1 MGRQGTP
8 RPDATGTSASRRVST
23 YVRAH
28 RARRRWL
35 GVVGVLAAVVACV
48 TALALSLPAS
58 TWTGAASLPE
68 GAQVPEG
75 YTRQY
80 SAQDRDSGVAVAVHA
95 ADGVVPDGAQLKVDL
110 LDEDGEKYGAAR
122 DALAEQ
128 AGEGD
133 DYGFAALDIRFEDE
147 KGNEVEPT
155 GDVYVVIDAKSVL
168 PEDVDPESVTVQHL
182 AEDESGAVAAVDT
195 VADAAEVTDGVVA
208 ANDTAVQAAFTVDGF
223 STFTITWNNNRV
235 SLEVYL
241 GTLDGEGNV
250 NELDVS
256 DDIAAAIFKSD
267 ETIASFDAPKVSG
280 YEYAE
285 QAYVVSSGWFGPTS
299 TERIYDLEY
308 VDSLF
313 GSNWQYTTKEN
324 PSSQWD
330 WETYDEDSDTIY
342 FIYEESSQS
351 TSGLSV
357 TDDIFNSGSLKAVLT
372 NDDNQVVSYTWYR
385 SQEPE
390 QNSNYELVDGQT
402 SESIYVADDG
412 ARHYY
417 YVEANLSDGTQLT
430 SDTFQVPYYDALQN
444 GSFEDPD
451 RSEVDEE
458 YQLSFPSNGG
468 RSYFMQIPND
478 TDGLIWKTTGY
489 GTHYGNQPNGYYTE
503 IVKSTYGNSRYA
515 YGIPNAAEGDQFAE
529 LNCQVAGALY
539 QDVLTVPGSTLYW
552 GLEHSDR
559 SEGQESRLLVLISD
573 TSELPDNFNPADYR
587 DITGADLE
595 DNIVLDVST
604 EEVGW
609 QYHAGS
615 YVVPE
620 GQYVTRFYFVAGNG
634 ASEGNLLDNITFRT
648 ELPKPP
654 EEKSNIV
661 IRKSVTGVDNT
672 SDLAGV
678 GFTFS
683 VTGENYSQT
692 VEVNEEN
699 NWTAIVTVDPGLY
712 NVLEQSPAQSI
723 GGYSYL
729 STQVSV
735 DEGSPTSDTSTMVSA
750 VSGESVAVDFTN
762 TYTSS
767 APVEPTVSDPDIRKY
782 VDAKDDGTYDLSL
795 DVTGTTGKETRDVN
809 VLYILDESYSMM
821 WDMNGNYPDKEKG
834 TDEGDPNPSG
844 DNKYPNKNDDEQEY
858 LYSYARFNAAKQ
870 AITQLNSA
878 LLDDANLDVQVAMV
892 TFAFDHHKPESYE
905 GQSIGWNDLS
915 DSFDLPSSEW
925 ETFASGTNYA
935 EAFGKAKTILSDA
948 RSDAETIVVFVT
960 DGEPNYPQKE
970 GMNDAEKIAYAKQ
983 QAAKAIGELECDRF
997 YAVGVGSDIGNDYLS
1012 ELVENVKEDVV
1023 ADSFASG
1030 RTSEIINHFNEIA
1043 AEISG
1048 VDTHDVTIVDELSEY
1063 AELVDTSSVPTIT
1076 IKDAN
1081 GFSVDVAQPET
1092 LTESNDGVLIGTYT
1106 FNDKTDAS
1114 SGTAAQQ
1121 TLTYTYYPAGTYQGN
1136 EHPVIKLDFP
1146 EKYALT
1152 KGWTYTITV
1161 SIQPTQDAVDYLL
1174 DNDNAYPEKG
1184 DPNTDVPGTSEK
1196 EWTSSGKL
1204 GFNSNKDATLIF
1216 TSGKTTMEP
1225 KYYPDPVIQVT
1236 TRSLSFKKVDA
1247 TSKETALTGAEF
1259 ILSKVINEDTLYL
1272 TEGGSWSESKDTAK
1286 HFGGKDISE
1295 FTINNLVVG
1304 ETYELIEV
1312 VPPDGYQLLEYPVV
1326 ISGNAAAPTYNSASL
1341 QPESTAQDAEPAG
1354 SEQNPYLIP
1363 NSTGAELPETG
1374 GPGTTIATFG
1384 GATLIAAAGIGYGLR
1399 RNRERRGAQS

>member
-8 RPDATGTSASRRVST
+8 RPDATGTSASRRAST

-147 KGNEVEPT
+147 KGNELEPT

-182 AEDESGAVAAVDT
+182 AEDESGVVAAVDT
-195 VADAAEVTDGVVA
+195 VADATEATDGIVA
-208 ANDTAVQAAFTVDGF
+208 AEDTAVQAAFTVDGF
-223 STFTITWNNNRV
+223 STFTIRWNSSNGA
-235 SLEVYL
+235 SLNVRL

-250 NELDVS
+250 DELKVN
-256 DDIAAAIFKSD
+256 DDIAPAIFRLND
-267 ETIASFDAPKVSG
+267 TIASFGAPDVPG

-285 QAYVVSSGWFGPTS
+285 QAYVVSSDWFGTTS
-299 TERIYDLEY
+299 TERIYDLKYES
-308 VDSLF
+308 SLR
-313 GSNWQYTTKEN
+313 GYWQYTTEEN
-324 PSSQWD
+324 PSGRD
-330 WETYDEDSDTIY
+330 WETYNKSSDTIY

-351 TSGLSV
+351 TSGLSI
-357 TDDIFNSGSLKAVLT
+357 TDDIFNSGSLKAVIT
-372 NDDNQVVSYTWYR
+372 NDDVQVVSYTWYR

-390 QNSNYELVDGQT
+390 QNDNYEAVDGQT
-402 SESIYVADDG
+402 GESIYVADDG

-417 YVEANLSDGTQLT
+417 YVMATLSDGDRLT
-430 SDTFQVPYYDALQN
+430 SDPFQVPYYDALQN

-451 RSEVDEE
+451 RSEVDEK
-458 YQLSFPSNGG
+458 YQLSFSSNGG
-468 RSYFMQIPND
+468 RSYFMQIPNG

-489 GTHYGNQPNGYYTE
+489 GIHYGNQPSGYYTE
-503 IVKSTYGNSRYA
+503 IVKSTMGNSRYA
-515 YGIPNAAEGDQFAE
+515 YGISNAAEGDQFAE

-559 SEGQESRLLVLISD
+559 SGGQESRLLVLISD

-587 DITGADLE
+587 DITDAGLE

-604 EEVGW
+604 EEVEW
-609 QYHAGS
+609 RYHAGS

-678 GFTFS
+678 GFTFD
-683 VTGENYSQT
+683 VTDKNGSQT

-699 NWTAIVTVDPGLY
+699 NWTAIVTVDPGTY
-712 NVLEQSPAQSI
+712 RVSEQRPAQSI
-723 GGYSYL
+723 GRYSYL

-735 DEGSPTSDTSTMVSA
+735 DGGSSTSDTSTTVSA

-795 DVTGTTGKETRDVN
+795 DVTGTTGKETRNVN

-821 WDMNGNYPDKEKG
+821 WDMDGTYPDKENG
-834 TDEGDPNPSG
+834 EDGPNPSG
-844 DNKYPNKNDDEQEY
+844 DNKYPNNDSDETPY
-858 LYSYARFNAAKQ
+858 NYSYARFNAAAS
-870 AITQLNSA
+870 AIRQLNDELAS
-878 LLDDANLDVQVAMV
+878 DKNLDVQVAMV
-892 TFAFDHHKPESYE
+892 EFANDGDQDGRPEYQGKVTNWTELNSA
-905 GQSIGWNDLS
+905 DVLT
-915 DSFDLPSSEW
+915 LPKSEW

-935 EAFGKAKTILSDA
+935 QAFNKAKDVITGIDNNQKN
-948 RSDAETIVVFVT
+948 AETIVVFVT
-960 DGEPNYPQKE
+960 DGEPNWPRPNSK
-970 GMNDAEKIAYAKQ
+970 NAAEEA
-983 QAAKAIGELECDRF
+983 LSDLDCDRF
-997 YAVGVGSDIGNDYLS
+997 YAVGVGSDIGNDYLA
-1012 ELVENVKEDVV
+1012 ELIDSAKEGIV
-1023 ADSFASG
+1023 AESFQSG
-1030 RTSEIINHFNEIA
+1030 STSQIVSYFNTIA
-1043 AEISG
+1043 EEISG
-1048 VDTHDVTIVDELSEY
+1048 VDTHDVTIVDELTQY
-1063 AELVDTSSVPTIT
+1063 AELVDPASVPVISIRNASGQEVSVQSPSSLTPGESGVMT
-1076 IKDAN
+1076 GSYSFFDKSDAT
-1081 GFSVDVAQPET
+1081 STKA
-1092 LTESNDGVLIGTYT
+1092 TE
-1106 FNDKTDAS
+1106 
-1114 SGTAAQQ
+1114 Q
-1121 TLTYTYYPAGTYQGN
+1121 TLTYTYYPAGTRSGN
-1136 EHPVIKLDFP
+1136 TYPVFTLDFP
-1146 EKYALT
+1146 TSYSLT
-1152 KGWTYTITV
+1152 RDWTYTITV
-1161 SIQPTQDAVDYLL
+1161 PVKPTQAAVDYLL
-1174 DNDNAYPEKG
+1174 EHDNAYPDTG
-1184 DPNTDVPGTSEK
+1184 DSDTDVPGSFEAD
-1196 EWTSSGKL
+1196 WTSSGKN
-1204 GFNSNKDATLIF
+1204 GFHSNTNATLNF
-1216 TSGKTTMEP
+1216 SSGETEGLQGEYP
-1225 KYYPDPVIQVT
+1225 KPVIQVT
-1236 TRSLSFKKVDA
+1236 TRSLSFKKVDSS
-1247 TSKETALTGAEF
+1247 SKTTALNGAEF
-1259 ILSKVINEDTLYL
+1259 ILSKDESGATVYL
-1272 TEGGSWSESKDTAK
+1272 DSDGGWTSDKNAAK
-1286 HFGGKDISE
+1286 RFGGENVSE
-1295 FTINNLVVG
+1295 FTVDGLVVG
-1304 ETYELIEV
+1304 ETYNLVEV
-1312 VPPDGYQLLEYPVV
+1312 TSPDGYQLLSHPVV
-1326 ISGNAAAPTYNSASL
+1326 ISGNATAPTYNNAAL
-1341 QPESTAQDAEPAG
+1341 ETENAGQGAAAAG
-1354 SEQNPYLIP
+1354 SVENPYLIT
-1363 NSTGAELPETG
+1363 NTTGTVLPETG
-1374 GPGTTIATFG
+1374 GPGTTIATIG
-1384 GATLIAAAGIGYGLR
+1384 GIALVAAAGCGYGLR
-1399 RNRERRGAQS
+1399 RSRERRGAQS